1 MGEKLKLLRI
11 LVPTTFDARIDEA
24 VAARRTATSKPILS
38 KSAAVREA
46 LSEWLDRQQ
55 AA

>member
-1 MGEKLKLLRI
+1 MDKAKLKLLRI
-11 LVPTTFDARIDEA
+11 LVPTTFDARIEEA
-24 VAARRTATSKPILS
+24 VAARRTATSRPIFS

-46 LSEWLDRQQ
+46 ISEWLSRQ